1 MGDFL
6 DLYHLVE
13 IDEFEEVK
21 DILNGNPSLALGN
34 DEYGF
39 TLLHAAVSAE
49 NPELIKYL
57 IDLGV
62 DVNSRNDEGI
72 SPLHIVLYPEVAE
85 CLLDHG
91 ALIDITANDG
101 NTPLHTQVSNGEE
114 SIDIIQ
120 LLLKRGANPEIKNAF
135 GKIALD
141 IAKSREETLIIK
153 ELLKNS

>member
-1 MGDFL
+1 MNDFL
-6 DLYHLVE
+6 DLYDLVE
-13 IDEFEEVK
+13 TDQFEEVK
-21 DILNGNPSLALGN
+21 DILNENPSLALSK

-39 TLLHAAVSAE
+39 TLLHAAVSTE
-49 NPELIKYL
+49 NLDLVKYL
-57 IDLGV
+57 LALGV

-91 ALIDITANDG
+91 AFIDITANDG
-101 NTPLHTQVSNGEE
+101 DTPLLTQVSEGEE
-114 SIDIIQ
+114 RIDIIQ
-120 LLLKRGANPEIKNAF
+120 LLLKRGANPEIKNVF

-153 ELLKNS
+153 ELLKNV

>member
-6 DLYHLVE
+6 DLYDLVE

-21 DILNGNPSLALGN
+21 DILNENPSLVLGN

-39 TLLHAAVSAE
+39 TLLHAAASAE
-49 NPELIKYL
+49 NPELVKYL

-62 DVNSRNDEGI
+62 NVNSRND
-72 SPLHIVLYPEVAE
+72 
-85 CLLDHG
+85 
-91 ALIDITANDG
+91 
-101 NTPLHTQVSNGEE
+101 EE

-120 LLLKRGANPEIKNAF
+120 LLLKRGANLEIKNAF

>member
-1 MGDFL
+1 MKNFN
-6 DLYHLVE
+6 DLYDLVE
-13 IDEFEEVK
+13 LDEFEEVK
-21 DILNGNPSLALGN
+21 DILNENAILALSK

-39 TLLHAAVSAE
+39 TLLHAAVSTE
-49 NPELIKYL
+49 NTELVKYI

-62 DVNSRNDEGI
+62 DVNSKNDDGI

-91 ALIDITANDG
+91 ALIDITANNGD
-101 NTPLHTQVSNGEE
+101 TPLHTQVSDGEE
-114 SIDIIQ
+114 RIDNIQ
-120 LLLKRGANPEIKNAF
+120 LLLNRGANREIKNTF

-153 ELLKNS
+153 ELLKK